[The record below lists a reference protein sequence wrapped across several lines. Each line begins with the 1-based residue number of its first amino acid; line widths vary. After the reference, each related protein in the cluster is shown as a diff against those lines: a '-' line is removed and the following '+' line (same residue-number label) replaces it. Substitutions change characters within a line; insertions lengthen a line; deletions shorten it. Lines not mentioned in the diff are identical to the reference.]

1 MLPVSAEGSDDN
13 LLTLSNLSDSRLIK
27 SGNATVSNG
36 VVTVPAGGSYSA
48 YIRVNPVS
56 ATRKYKFTYYYSCS
70 SAIGSSFPSLVV
82 SKSIIKILQLVQSLV
97 FSSLQR
103 LLMVIFSAVI
113 L

>member
-1 MLPVSAEGSDDN
+1 MLFCSQVLLPVSAEGSDDN

-56 ATRKYKFTYYYSCS
+56 ALEN
-70 SAIGSSFPSLVV
+70 INLL
-82 SKSIIKILQLVQSLV
+82 IIINVPLQ
-97 FSSLQR
+97 
-103 LLMVIFSAVI
+103 
-113 L
+113 